1 VAKSRSFIV
10 FILAF
15 GVFGIINTEMGVIG
29 ILPQISE
36 QFGISVYQAGL
47 LVSLFALAVAIS
59 GLFMPLLF
67 SGVNRKKSMVLV
79 LALFVI
85 ANVVSVFA
93 PNFIV
98 LLIARIIPAFLYPVY
113 FSVAFVAAASFVSK
127 EQIPKAMAKLFM
139 GLTAGMVIG
148 TPIASYL
155 ADVLSLEASMLFF
168 AVVNTLSL
176 LAIVT
181 FVPSMPVKERLSYGK
196 QLSVLKKPLVWISIA
211 TVILINSA
219 MFSVFSY
226 FAEYLDKVT
235 HMSGKEISLMLV
247 LFGAT
252 GIVGNLLAGKW
263 LSNNAM
269 KTALL
274 YPFVFGAIYLLIY
287 FFGNFTI
294 PMAIIIAVWGVFFT
308 LGLNLAQYWITSAA
322 SEAPEFANGLFVS
335 FGNLGVTVGT
345 SIGGLFIANLG
356 IPHVIWSGLLLL
368 VLGFLTIS
376 LRAMLYSSKK
386 ASSNY

>member
-1 VAKSRSFIV
+1 
-10 FILAF
+10 
-15 GVFGIINTEMGVIG
+15 M
-29 ILPQISE
+29 
-36 QFGISVYQAGL
+36 
-47 LVSLFALAVAIS
+47 
-59 GLFMPLLF
+59 
-67 SGVNRKKSMVLV
+67 
-79 LALFVI
+79 
-85 ANVVSVFA
+85 
-93 PNFIV
+93 
-98 LLIARIIPAFLYPVY
+98 
-113 FSVAFVAAASFVSK
+113 
-127 EQIPKAMAKLFM
+127 
-139 GLTAGMVIG
+139 
-148 TPIASYL
+148 
-155 ADVLSLEASMLFF
+155 
-168 AVVNTLSL
+168 
-176 LAIVT
+176 
-181 FVPSMPVKERLSYGK
+181 
-196 QLSVLKKPLVWISIA
+196 SIA

-274 YPFVFGAIYLLIY
+274 YPFVFGAIYLLLY

-368 VLGFLTIS
+368 VLGFLTIA